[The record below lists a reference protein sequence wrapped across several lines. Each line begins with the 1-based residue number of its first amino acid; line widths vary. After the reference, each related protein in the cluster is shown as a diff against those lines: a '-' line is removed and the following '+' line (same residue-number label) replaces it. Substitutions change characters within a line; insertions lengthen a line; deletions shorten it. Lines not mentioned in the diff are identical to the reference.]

1 MHFVIFPFPLRVTH
15 LMVRLKL
22 PYERHVSQ
30 VYIYLRTRRPKKS
43 DSLLFQLNVVHIL
56 SLHMGAS
63 NPCVEVLGMPRVLRT
78 DHGNHPQLKGA
89 HTVHM
94 THNML
99 YDVGMCCVSKKLKG
113 RESTFDA

>member
-1 MHFVIFPFPLRVTH
+1 
-15 LMVRLKL
+15 MVRLQL

-30 VYIYLRTRRPKKS
+30 MSIYLRTWRPKKERF
-43 DSLLFQLNVVHIL
+43 LPVQLNVVQIL

-78 DHGNHPQLKGA
+78 DHGSHPQLKGA

-94 THNML
+94 THN
-99 YDVGMCCVSKKLKG
+99 
-113 RESTFDA
+113 